1 MRRAAETVAHKAT
14 DMAAARF
21 DVQALR
27 AIESRA
33 TRRLGDG
40 FELMQRAGQAAW
52 REVLHRWPHA
62 QRLTVVCGPGNNGG
76 DGYVLAR
83 LAHESGRDV
92 RVVRASAHA
101 PTGALARR
109 AEAGYRDAGGSVVA
123 FDGGLDC
130 DADAGHVVVDAVL
143 GIGLS
148 RAPDAVV
155 AALVDA
161 INRCRCPVLALDV
174 PTGVDADTGATPGAA
189 VRAHACV
196 EFIAPKAGLRTG
208 AALDC
213 TGTLSLAALGVEADD
228 FAGIEPVAVA
238 LRAPDLHA
246 AWPPRLRDSHKG
258 RHGRVACI
266 GGDSG
271 HGGAILMTAEA
282 ALRTGAGLVD
292 VVTRPGHVAALLAR
306 RPEVMAHGADT
317 VSDATRTLL
326 AGADVLAIGPGLGQG
341 DWGRTW
347 FDTALAAGRRH
358 VIDADALHLLA
369 QRDGPAPADA
379 ILTPHPGE
387 AAVLLGCATS
397 DIQSDRLRAA
407 RRVAERYQCAVVL
420 KGAGT
425 VVGAPGR
432 VPRLV
437 EAGNP
442 GMAVGG
448 MGDVLTGVIASL
460 CAQGLAP
467 FDAACTGALL
477 HALAGDRA
485 ADEGGPRGLLPSD
498 LMPWLRRL
506 ANDGDVAWN

>member
-1 MRRAAETVAHKAT
+1 MRNAAETVADRAA

-21 DVQALR
+21 DVEALR
-27 AIESRA
+27 AIEARA

-40 FELMQRAGQAAW
+40 FALMQRAGEAAW
-52 REVLHRWPHA
+52 RDVLHRWPQA
-62 QRLTVVCGPGNNGG
+62 QRLTIVCGPGNNGG

-83 LAHESGRDV
+83 LALESGRDA
-92 RVVRASAHA
+92 RVVRAAAHR
-101 PTGALARR
+101 PGGALATR
-109 AEAGYRDAGGSVVA
+109 AEADFLAAGGSVVT
-123 FDGGLDC
+123 FDGGLAC

-155 AALVDA
+155 TALVEA
-161 INRCRCPVLALDV
+161 TNGCRCPVLALDV

-189 VRAHACV
+189 VRANACI

-213 TGTLSLAALGVEADD
+213 TGTLSLATLGVEPDD
-228 FAGIEPVAVA
+228 FEGVVPVAVA

-246 AWPPRLRDSHKG
+246 AWPPRSRDSHKG
-258 RHGRVACI
+258 RHGRVVCV
-266 GGDSG
+266 GGDRG
-271 HGGAILMTAEA
+271 HGGAILMAAEA
-282 ALRTGAGLVD
+282 ALRAGAGLVD
-292 VVTRPGHVAALLAR
+292 VVTRPRHVAALLAR

-317 VSDATRTLL
+317 VTDEARTVVDQADAL
-326 AGADVLAIGPGLGQG
+326 AVGPGLGQG
-341 DWGRTW
+341 DWGRAW
-347 FDTALAAGRRH
+347 FQAALASVRRL
-358 VIDADALHLLA
+358 VVDADALHLLA
-369 QRDGPAPADA
+369 QHQGPAPADA

-387 AAVLLGCATS
+387 AAALLGSATA
-397 DIQSDRLRAA
+397 DIQSDRLGAVRHL
-407 RRVAERYQCAVVL
+407 VERYRCAVVL

-425 VVGAPGR
+425 VVGAPDY

-460 CAQGLAP
+460 SAQGLAP

-485 ADEGGPRGLLPSD
+485 AAEGGPRGLLPGD

-506 ANDGDVAWN
+506 ANDGDGTRT

>member
-1 MRRAAETVAHKAT
+1 MELKI
-14 DMAAARF
+14 DE
-21 DVQALR
+21 LR
-27 AIESRA
+27 ID
-33 TRRLGDG
+33 L
-40 FELMQRAGQAAW
+40 
-52 REVLHRWPHA
+52 P
-62 QRLTVVCGPGNNGG
+62 
-76 DGYVLAR
+76 
-83 LAHESGRDV
+83 
-92 RVVRASAHA
+92 
-101 PTGALARR
+101 
-109 AEAGYRDAGGSVVA
+109 
-123 FDGGLDC
+123 
-130 DADAGHVVVDAVL
+130 DADATDRL
-143 GIGLS
+143 GQ
-148 RAPDAVV
+148 
-155 AALVDA
+155 ALA
-161 INRCRCPVLALDV
+161 
-174 PTGVDADTGATPGAA
+174 
-189 VRAHACV
+189 
-196 EFIAPKAGLRTG
+196 
-208 AALDC
+208 
-213 TGTLSLAALGVEADD
+213 
-228 FAGIEPVAVA
+228 
-238 LRAPDLHA
+238 
-246 AWPPRLRDSHKG
+246 
-258 RHGRVACI
+258 
-266 GGDSG
+266 
-271 HGGAILMTAEA
+271 
-282 ALRTGAGLVD
+282 
-292 VVTRPGHVAALLAR
+292 
-306 RPEVMAHGADT
+306 
-317 VSDATRTLL
+317 RTLL

-347 FDTALAAGRRH
+347 FDSALAADRRL

-387 AAVLLGCATS
+387 AAALLGCGTL

-506 ANDGDVAWN
+506 ANDRAVAWT

>member
-1 MRRAAETVAHKAT
+1 
-14 DMAAARF
+14 MAAARF

-27 AIESRA
+27 AIEARA

-92 RVVRASAHA
+92 RVVRAAAHEA
-101 PTGALARR
+101 TGTLAQR
-109 AEAGYRDAGGSVVA
+109 AEAGYRDAGGSVVV
-123 FDGGLDC
+123 FDGELDC
-130 DADAGHVVVDAVL
+130 VAGGGHIVVDAVL

-155 AALVDA
+155 TALVEA
-161 INRCRCPVLALDV
+161 INGCRCPVLALDV
-174 PTGVDADTGATPGAA
+174 PTGVDADTGTTPGAA
-189 VRAHACV
+189 VHANACI

-208 AALDC
+208 VALDC

-228 FAGIEPVAVA
+228 FAGVEPVAVA

-292 VVTRPGHVAALLAR
+292 VVTRPGHVSALLAR
-306 RPEVMAHGADT
+306 RPEVMAHGADAVT
-317 VSDATRTLL
+317 DDARSVVDH
-326 AGADVLAIGPGLGQG
+326 ANVVAIGPGLGQG
-341 DWGRTW
+341 DWGRAW
-347 FDTALAAGRRH
+347 FDTALASGRRL
-358 VIDADALHLLA
+358 VVDADALHLLA
-369 QRDGPAPADA
+369 QRAGPAPADA

-387 AAVLLGCATS
+387 AAALLGCGTS

-485 ADEGGPRGLLPSD
+485 VDEGGPRGLLPSD